1 MIFALTAILFLVI
14 KPLLLLL
21 VKKTSKSYTA
31 SQLNIFVIFMLLF
44 ACSFFSEM
52 IGVDAFFGA
61 FIVGLITPHEDRFAI
76 DVTEK
81 VNLHFL
87 P

>member
-1 MIFALTAILFLVI
+1 
-14 KPLLLLL
+14 
-21 VKKTSKSYTA
+21 
-31 SQLNIFVIFMLLF
+31 
-44 ACSFFSEM
+44 M